1 MKKAALKITLQ
12 AGKLIFT
19 KVTTKKRE
27 KGQLNKRGKKKNPTS
42 EEVMAHNQRYAERDL
57 SIKLHANFGPG
68 DLHLVLTYSGEEPSK
83 EQAKKN
89 LEKFK
94 RQLAKLYKAQ
104 DIPLKWIEVT
114 EYENKRIH
122 HHFVVSKFNDVF
134 KIADIWPHG
143 YVRPTRLDDTGDY
156 RKLAAYLIK
165 ETSKT
170 FRNPDAFAKRRYHCS
185 RTVTVPNARVEEV
198 SIEQVFEPKATKGYQ
213 IDQDT
218 IYKGINLITDRLYI
232 EYIQLALD
240 EEPKKYKRGK
250 QVKYRKE
257 KYISFVPE
265 EEQMIFEL

>member
-1 MKKAALKITLQ
+1 MKKTALRVTLQ
-12 AGKLIFT
+12 VGKLMFT
-19 KVTTKKRE
+19 KVTTKRKE
-27 KGQLNKRGKKKNPTS
+27 KGQQNKRGKKKNPTS

-83 EQAKKN
+83 DQAKKN

-94 RQLAKLYKAQ
+94 RQLAKLYKDQ
-104 DIPLKWIEVT
+104 DVPLKWIEVT

-122 HHFVVSKFNDVF
+122 HHFVVSQIADVF

-185 RTVTVPNARVEEV
+185 RTVKVPDARVEEV

-218 IYKGINLITDRLYI
+218 VYRGINLATDRPYI
-232 EYIQLALD
+232 EYIQLAID
-240 EEPKKYKRGK
+240 EEPKLYKRGK
-250 QVKYRKE
+250 KIKYQKE
-257 KYISFVPE
+257 RFIAFELE
-265 EEQMIFEL
+265 EEQMLFDV

>member
-1 MKKAALKITLQ
+1 MKKTAMKVTIQ
-12 AGKLIFT
+12 VGKLIFT
-19 KVTTKKRE
+19 KVTTKRKE
-27 KGQLNKRGKKKNPTS
+27 KGQQNKRGKKKNPTS

-94 RQLAKLYKAQ
+94 RQLSKLYKENGLN
-104 DIPLKWIEVT
+104 LKWIEVT

-122 HHFVVSKFNDVF
+122 HHFVVNRIPDVF
-134 KIADIWPHG
+134 KISEIWPHG
-143 YVRPTRLDDTGDY
+143 YVRPTKLDDSGDY

-170 FRNPDAFAKRRYHCS
+170 FRSPDAFAKRRYHCS
-185 RTVTVPNARVEEV
+185 RTITVPDARIEEV
-198 SIEQVFEPKATKGYQ
+198 SIEQVFEPRATKGYE

-218 IYKGINLITDRLYI
+218 VYKGVNLITDRPYI

-250 QVKYRKE
+250 KIKYKKE
-257 KYISFVPE
+257 KFIAFEPE
-265 EEQMIFEL
+265 EKQMLFEI